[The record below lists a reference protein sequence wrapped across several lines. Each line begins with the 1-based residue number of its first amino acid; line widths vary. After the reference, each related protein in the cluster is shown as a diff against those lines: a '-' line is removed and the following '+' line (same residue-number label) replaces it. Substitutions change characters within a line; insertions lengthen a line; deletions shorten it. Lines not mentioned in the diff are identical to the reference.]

1 MALEKSV
8 LSENQIRDIVEQYGL
23 TMQSVRKLPFGSAN
37 CFAVRCSEGM
47 FFLKEFQSEFT
58 RAEVER
64 EAAVTEYLRGKDF
77 PVARF
82 LKTVDGRTCIEA
94 EGHIL
99 SVQEYIEGET
109 YLNDLPH
116 PLLMESA
123 RYLGML
129 HAALKDYPMERGM
142 DGKWLESFSVK
153 AAVAKFDKLL
163 GAIPPDVELLS
174 TGRTDAVNGKTG
186 EETGHN
192 EIRDV
197 NLLHTLA
204 RIRADLT
211 YKKELVRKLPQWRQ
225 YFDGITYTP
234 THGDYTACQLI
245 CDGDCVK
252 AVIDFSAA
260 MCLPAVWEIMRSY
273 VQSGGACQDGAPFDT
288 ADFVSYV
295 SEYRK
300 YAPLTKRDLTAMP
313 YVYIYQLSQSSYGYK
328 EFLVTKSENRNDLLR
343 FAFWRTNICR
353 EIERKAGE
361 ISDALSGLSGIDA

>member
-1 MALEKSV
+1 MSLEKSI
-8 LSENQIRDIVEQYGL
+8 LNENRIRDIVKCYGL
-23 TMQSVRKLPFGSAN
+23 TMLESNKLPIGSAN
-37 CFAVRCSEGM
+37 CFRVRCAEGTY
-47 FFLKEFQSEFT
+47 FLKEYQSEIA
-58 RAEVER
+58 RAEVEQ
-64 EAAVTEYLRGKDF
+64 ETAVTEYLSGKGF

-82 LKTVDGRTCIEA
+82 LKTTAGEVCIEA
-94 EGHIL
+94 EGRII

-109 YLNDLPH
+109 YLNDLPK
-116 PLLMESA
+116 PLFKESA
-123 RYLGML
+123 KYLGML
-129 HAALKDYPMERGM
+129 HAALKDYPMKRGM
-142 DGKWLESFSVK
+142 DEQWLSSFSVED
-153 AAVAKFDKLL
+153 AVAKFDKLL
-163 GAIPPDVELLS
+163 RVPDDS
-174 TGRTDAVNGKTG
+174 GVNDVPSDT
-186 EETGHN
+186 N
-192 EIRDV
+192 PIRDI
-197 NLLHTLA
+197 NLLRTIS

-245 CDGDCVK
+245 CDGDRVK

-343 FAFWRTNICR
+343 FAFWRTDICR
-353 EIERKAGE
+353 EIERKAAE
-361 ISDALSGLSGIDA
+361 ISEALSAM